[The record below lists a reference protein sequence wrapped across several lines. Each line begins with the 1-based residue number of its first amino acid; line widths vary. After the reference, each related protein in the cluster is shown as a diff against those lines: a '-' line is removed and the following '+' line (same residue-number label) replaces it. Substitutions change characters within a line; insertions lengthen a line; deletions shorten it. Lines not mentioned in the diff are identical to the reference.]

1 MREDPDMT
9 EHGGYLVPRDPRV
22 NRGAAPDLGLMRLDD
37 VRDPPPAS
45 TP

>member
-1 MREDPDMT
+1 MT
-9 EHGGYLVPRDPRV
+9 ERGGYLVPLDARV
-22 NRGAAPDLGLMRLDD
+22 DRGAAPDPALMRLDD